1 MMPQKITLTLRPEA
15 AFEMPYS
22 EGYQLYSALLHV
34 MQESD
39 AAIATHTHDS
49 PISSI
54 SLGPLEGRFRR
65 SDRAMHKG
73 ADAGERYELAVGITD
88 PKEVLIFRSII
99 APLVLKERNLPLE
112 KGELRVEELTS
123 STTSFEELIKSAG
136 GIKDPCLDFRFKSPA
151 CIQYKNTRVFE
162 MFPHREA
169 VFFSLLSKW
178 NAVCPEEL
186 KMSMERDDMARFM
199 IEKPLVYETHSIVVN
214 TVFDRIKGHARPI
227 MKQGFT
233 GRCRYTFTKNAPE
246 GLRNG
251 IVALAKF
258 AEYSGVG
265 SSVARGCGAV
275 AVKIGAAGVDGKT
288 IR

>member
-1 MMPQKITLTLRPEA
+1 MPQKITLTLRPEA

-34 MQESD
+34 MEESD
-39 AAIATHTHDS
+39 AEMARHTHDS

-54 SLGPLEGRFRR
+54 SLGPMEGRFRR
-65 SDRAMHKG
+65 SDRTMHKA
-73 ADAGERYELAVGITD
+73 ADANERYDLAVGITD
-88 PKEVLIFRSII
+88 PKEVEIFRSII
-99 APLVLKERNLPLE
+99 SPLVLKERNLRME
-112 KGELRVEELTS
+112 KGELRVEELKS
-123 STTSFEELIKSAG
+123 STASFEELLFSAG
-136 GIKDPCLDFRFKSPA
+136 EIKEPCLDIQFKSPT
-151 CIQYKNTRVFE
+151 CIQYKNTKVFE

-178 NAVCPEEL
+178 NAVCPEGML
-186 KMSMERDDMARFM
+186 MGIERDDIARFM
-199 IEKPLVYETHSIVVN
+199 IEKPLAYETHSIVVN
-214 TVFDRIKGHARPI
+214 TVFDRVKGHARPI

-233 GRCRYTFTKNAPE
+233 GRCQYTFTKNAPV
-246 GLRNG
+246 GLKNG

-275 AVKIGAAGVDGKT
+275 AVGVGVGVKET
-288 IR
+288 R